1 MKKIII
7 IVIAFLLIINISA
20 LTAIIC
26 NSGLFSGGDA
36 SEESAIQS
44 VMAEQFGINELQA
57 AEISDIRAS
66 FEDELEN
73 AEIKLNE
80 KQREL
85 FAIISS
91 ENPDMSETNTLIDEI
106 SLLQAQ
112 LQKEAVKRMMQ
123 EKNLLDPL
131 QQQKYLS
138 EFDTRMGRGFGRGRG
153 LGYGARQGRGRGG
166 SGWQWDNKW

>member
-7 IVIAFLLIINISA
+7 IVIAFLLVTNISA
-20 LTAIIC
+20 LTVIIY
-26 NSGLFSGGDA
+26 NSGLLTRRDA
-36 SEESAIQS
+36 TEESAIQS
-44 VMAEQFGINELQA
+44 VMAEQFGISELQA

-66 FEDELEN
+66 FVDELES

-85 FAIISS
+85 FAVISS
-91 ENPDMSETNTLIDEI
+91 ENPDMSEANTLIDEI

-112 LQKEAVKRMMQ
+112 LQKEAVKRMIQ
-123 EKNLLDPL
+123 EKNLLDSL

-138 EFDTRMGRGFGRGRG
+138 EFDTRMGRGFGRGKG
-153 LGYGARQGRGRGG
+153 LGYGAGQGRGRGG
-166 SGWQWDNKW
+166 QGWQKNIKY